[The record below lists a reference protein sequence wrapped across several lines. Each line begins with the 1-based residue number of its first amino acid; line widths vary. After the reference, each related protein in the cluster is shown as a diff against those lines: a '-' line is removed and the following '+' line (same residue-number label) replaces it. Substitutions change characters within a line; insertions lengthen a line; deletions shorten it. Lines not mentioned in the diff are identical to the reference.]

1 MPEGIIRMGKY
12 DGTVRIDTRM
22 DTGGFNK
29 GIGKIGTAMRGIG
42 AVLGK
47 IAIGAALAFGVV
59 LFILASIVRGL
70 ISLAKVMFDV
80 GKDTGKYAAKVEE
93 LKSSFASLKM
103 AIADAFRPLILAA
116 LPWIQQVVSWV
127 QALLSLVAQVTAGLT
142 GQSGYWKTTATAAS
156 GAADATKEVAE
167 NTKKAGEAAEGA
179 LAAFDDLNVLQ
190 IAKEQDTAAGG
201 ENAAGTSQEWV
212 PLGEKALGI
221 VDKIKAAFE
230 SIKLFFEPLL
240 EPLGR
245 IWDAFKRIWEQIKIA
260 AGAIWEDLTP
270 AFEWF
275 RDNVLVPILDALAT
289 LFEKIATWAEENPE
303 HMKGII
309 AAFMLLALAVLLV
322 ISPVAQVIA
331 IVLVLM
337 TIIGLLI
344 KYWPEISAAAKRAL
358 DAVVL
363 FFDNAWKWIK
373 NAFDQFIKYW
383 KEGFDASITWIK
395 KAFELFVKFWK
406 DGFDATVKFILD
418 IFKAM
423 GNFILQT
430 IDGIRNGIANF
441 KNAVFGYFRNLYND
455 VTALWGRIKDWFTNT
470 VINPLVKAWSTATGS
485 IKQFFVSAFNGIKN
499 TVKNVMNSIIDFIN
513 GMIRGAVSG
522 INGLIGMINLMPG
535 INIGYVNAPPQI
547 PRLASGAVIPP
558 NAAFLAMLGDQRHG
572 TNIEAPEELIRQIVR
587 EEGGGGKE
595 VTINFAG
602 SLGALVREL
611 KPYIDKENNRIGRSL
626 VKGSIS

>member
-1 MPEGIIRMGKY
+1 MGKY

-29 GIGKIGTAMRGIG
+29 GIGKIGAAMRGIG

-179 LAAFDDLNVLQ
+179 LASFDDLNVLQ
-190 IAKEQDTAAGG
+190 MAKEQDTAPGGGGGGAGI
-201 ENAAGTSQEWV
+201 SQEWV

-245 IWDAFKRIWEQIKIA
+245 IWDAFKRIWEQIKLA
-260 AGAIWEDLTP
+260 TRALWDMLSP
-270 AFEWF
+270 AFIWF
-275 RDNVLVPILDALAT
+275 RDNALLPILELMADV
-289 LFEKIATWAEENPE
+289 FERIATWAEENPV
-303 HMKGII
+303 KVQGLV
-309 AAFMLLALAVLLV
+309 AAFILLGAVILLM
-322 ISPVAQVIA
+322 ISPFAQVVA
-331 IVLVLM
+331 IVLILM
-337 TIIGLLI
+337 AVIGSLI
-344 KYWPEISAAAKRAL
+344 KYWPEISRVAKVAI
-358 DAVVL
+358 DATIL
-363 FFDNAWKWIK
+363 FFTNLWT
-373 NAFDQFIKYW
+373 
-383 KEGFDASITWIK
+383 S
-395 KAFELFVKFWK
+395 
-406 DGFDATVKFILD
+406 
-418 IFKAM
+418 
-423 GNFILQT
+423 
-430 IDGIRNGIANF
+430 IRNGAAQMVNSVLNF
-441 KNAVFGYFRNLYND
+441 FINLWLGIKIVWSQ
-455 VTALWGRIKDWFTNT
+455 VTGWFQNT
-470 VINPLVKAWSTATGS
+470 IINPLVNAWNLAGNAIKGFFTNTFNS
-485 IKQFFVSAFNGIKN
+485 IRDTVRNIVNGI
-499 TVKNVMNSIIDFIN
+499 I
-513 GMIRGAVSG
+513 G
-522 INGLIGMINLMPG
+522 IVNGLISRVSEGINMAIRLANMLPG
-535 INIGYVNAPPQI
+535 INIPSANVGYI

-558 NAAFLAMLGDQRHG
+558 NASFLAMLGDQRHG

>member
-93 LKSSFASLKM
+93 LKSSFASLKI

-127 QALLSLVAQVTAGLT
+127 QTLLSLVAQVTAGLT
-142 GQSGYWKTTATAAS
+142 GQSGYWKTTVTAAS

-190 IAKEQDTAAGG
+190 MAKEEDTSPTGGGGGGAGI
-201 ENAAGTSQEWV
+201 SQEWV
-212 PLGEKALGI
+212 PLGEKAMSI
-221 VDKIKAAFE
+221 VEKIKAAFE

-245 IWDAFKRIWEQIKIA
+245 IWDAFKRIWEQIKLA
-260 AGAIWEDLTP
+260 TGALWDMLGP
-270 AFEWF
+270 AFIWF
-275 RDNVLVPILDALAT
+275 RDNALLPILELMADV
-289 LFEKIATWAEENPE
+289 FERIATWAEENPV
-303 HMKGII
+303 KVQGLV
-309 AAFMLLALAVLLV
+309 AAFILLGAVILLM
-322 ISPVAQVIA
+322 ISPFAQVIA
-331 IVLVLM
+331 IVLILM
-337 TIIGLLI
+337 AIIGTLI
-344 KYWPEISAAAKRAL
+344 KYWPEISRAAKVAI
-358 DAVVL
+358 DATIL
-363 FFDNAWKWIK
+363 FFTNLWTSISNGAAKMVNSVLNFFINLWLGIK
-373 NAFDQFIKYW
+373 IVWSQVTGWFQN
-383 KEGFDASITWIK
+383 
-395 KAFELFVKFWK
+395 
-406 DGFDATVKFILD
+406 
-418 IFKAM
+418 
-423 GNFILQT
+423 T
-430 IDGIRNGIANF
+430 I
-441 KNAVFGYFRNLYND
+441 
-455 VTALWGRIKDWFTNT
+455 
-470 VINPLVKAWSTATGS
+470 INPLVNAWNLAGNA
-485 IKQFFVSAFNGIKN
+485 IKGFFTN
-499 TVKNVMNSIIDFIN
+499 TFNSIRDTVRNIVNDI
-513 GMIRGAVSG
+513 IG
-522 INGLIGMINLMPG
+522 IVNGLISRVSEGINMAIRLANMLPG
-535 INIGYVNAPPQI
+535 INIPSANVGYI

-558 NAAFLAMLGDQRHG
+558 NASFLAMLGDQRHG